1 MRSGKALLAAGA
13 ACLFS
18 SAAFGADMPSLA
30 PPPNYG
36 PPLAEDL
43 EGWYLRGDI
52 GFSNQRVSRLESPG
66 YHDPGITVAPTI
78 GLGFDAAGIAGL
90 GAGYQFNNWFR
101 TDLTGEYRGR
111 SNMHGLDIVR
121 FNGAVIGADSYN
133 ASKSEWLLLA
143 NAYVDLG
150 TWWCVTPFVGAGL
163 GLSRN
168 AISSFLDTNTPNRG
182 VAYAPAASR
191 WDLAWALHAGLAYRL
206 STGLTL
212 ELAYRYVSLGDGE
225 TGAVTNFQGF
235 SRGRTVEFK
244 DITSHDAKIGIR
256 WELDS
261 PPVYDPPAL
270 IRKG

>member
-1 MRSGKALLAAGA
+1 LRNRASLQRYFRQTTFAPATVLPLLRLVPVAQTRSFHSISSSKSDFALSSGA
-13 ACLFS
+13 R
-18 SAAFGADMPSLA
+18 PSQ
-30 PPPNYG
+30 
-36 PPLAEDL
+36 
-43 EGWYLRGDI
+43 I
-52 GFSNQRVSRLESPG
+52 KK
-66 YHDPGITVAPTI
+66 
-78 GLGFDAAGIAGL
+78 
-90 GAGYQFNNWFR
+90 
-101 TDLTGEYRGR
+101 
-111 SNMHGLDIVR
+111 HGLDIVR

-133 ASKSEWLLLA
+133 ASKSEWLFLA

-168 AISSFLDTNTPNRG
+168 TISSFLDINTPNRG

-261 PPVYDPPAL
+261 PPVYDPLAL

>member
-133 ASKSEWLLLA
+133 ASKSEWLFLA

-168 AISSFLDTNTPNRG
+168 TISSFLDINTPNRG
-182 VAYAPAASR
+182 VAYAPAASK